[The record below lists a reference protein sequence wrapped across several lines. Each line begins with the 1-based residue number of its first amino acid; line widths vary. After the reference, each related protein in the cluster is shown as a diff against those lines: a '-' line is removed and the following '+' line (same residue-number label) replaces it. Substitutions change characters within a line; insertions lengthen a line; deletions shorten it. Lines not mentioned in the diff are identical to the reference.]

1 MTILQLLGGLILLL
15 VGGEALVK
23 GSVAVAQRFGVSPM
37 VIGLTL
43 VGFGTSTPE
52 LVTSLQAALIGAPG
66 LAVGNIIGSNIAN
79 SLLILGAGAVILPL
93 RICSKAL
100 KRDGTVLVLAT
111 LLFLAVLL
119 TGAIPRWAGLMFLA
133 ALLAYTLYT
142 YVSERKGG
150 PDGVYA
156 GEAAEV
162 ADLPP
167 RRIGLIAGLVVTAL
181 GIAGV
186 VFGADLLVTA
196 AVSLAVAAGLSEA
209 VIGLTLV
216 AVGTSLPELVT
227 SVMAAIRKHG
237 DIAFGNVIGSN
248 LFNILGI
255 AGVTATVHPIAVPP
269 EIAGFDIWVLL
280 GTAVLLVFFART
292 GHRISRWEGAALLA
306 GYAAYVTVL
315 LA

>member
-1 MTILQLLGGLILLL
+1 M
-15 VGGEALVK
+15 
-23 GSVAVAQRFGVSPM
+23 
-37 VIGLTL
+37 
-43 VGFGTSTPE
+43 
-52 LVTSLQAALIGAPG
+52 
-66 LAVGNIIGSNIAN
+66 
-79 SLLILGAGAVILPL
+79 
-93 RICSKAL
+93 
-100 KRDGTVLVLAT
+100 
-111 LLFLAVLL
+111 
-119 TGAIPRWAGLMFLA
+119 
-133 ALLAYTLYT
+133 
-142 YVSERKGG
+142 
-150 PDGVYA
+150 
-156 GEAAEV
+156 
-162 ADLPP
+162 
-167 RRIGLIAGLVVTAL
+167 
-181 GIAGV
+181 
-186 VFGADLLVTA
+186 
-196 AVSLAVAAGLSEA
+196 
-209 VIGLTLV
+209 